1 MIIKGQLSK
10 DQFAEMQRAL
20 KGLELP
26 EKKKQRFLWRMAKYG
41 VIAAAKRNV
50 KNQQSPDGTS
60 WKARQSKYKKKML
73 RNMPKL
79 LHIKEMPEKEAIRI
93 YLQGGHYRNGKK
105 PVPAGIVG
113 YAQQNGMTMDRRKR
127 DSEKENKSKPTD
139 KERKA
144 TIKQAKKLRELGY
157 QVKKGKRTK
166 KPSVKEITENM
177 SFIQAGGILRILSK
191 KAAKTFWTIEVPSRV
206 FLGMSDSDFKK
217 ALARQLQG
225 IGFGADIKAQDI
237 K

>member
-10 DQFAEMQRAL
+10 DQFAEMQKAL

-79 LHIKEMPEKEAIRI
+79 LHIKEMPEKEAVKI
-93 YLQGGHYRNGKK
+93 YLQGGNYRNGKK
-105 PVPAGIVG
+105 TVPAAVVG
-113 YAQQNGMTMDRRKR
+113 YAQQHGMTARIQRKQV
-127 DSEKENKSKPTD
+127 EKDNETKPNDLT
-139 KERKA
+139 KKA
-144 TIKQAKKLRELGY
+144 TIRQAKKLRELGY
-157 QVKKGKRTK
+157 QIKQGKRLK
-166 KPSVKEITENM
+166 KPTVKYITENVLY
-177 SFIQAGGILRILSK
+177 IYAGKKIKQLSGK
-191 KAAKTFWTIEVPSRV
+191 QSKSSWTIEVPSRV

>member
-10 DQFAEMQRAL
+10 DQFTEMQKAL
-20 KGLELP
+20 KGLELS

-79 LHIKEMPEKEAIRI
+79 LHIREMPEKEAIRI
-93 YLQGGHYRNGKK
+93 YLQGGNYHSGGKK
-105 PVPAGIVG
+105 LSAGVVG
-113 YAQQNGMTMDRRKR
+113 LTQQNGMKATIRKR
-127 DSEKENKSKPTD
+127 DVQSKKSSDKP
-139 KERKA
+139 A
-144 TIKQAKKLRELGY
+144 TKKQAKKLRDLGY
-157 QVKKGKRTK
+157 QIKSGKRWKRPT
-166 KPSVKEITENM
+166 VKHICENM
-177 SFIQAGGILRILSK
+177 DLGQAGLIIRTLSDK
-191 KAAKTFWTIEVPSRV
+191 PPKNSWVIEVPARV
-206 FLGMSDSDFKK
+206 FLGMSEGDFKK